1 SFPTDSKIFTSKFF
15 MTVYEA
21 VFLALRITVEDTCRE
36 SMTLLL
42 VTANNYFML
51 KEISVAVDEEE
62 AVKENRDLSNFAATS
77 YMGNADE
84 EEYTGLIFDDIN
96 LGEVFDW
103 EEEVE
108 SFIKKL
114 KNSVRYQPATK
125 KRLTSRSLIFNKF
138 QKVSASARISKE

>member
-1 SFPTDSKIFTSKFF
+1 
-15 MTVYEA
+15 MLHV
-21 VFLALRITVEDTCRE
+21 
-36 SMTLLL
+36 
-42 VTANNYFML
+42 ML
-51 KEISVAVDEEE
+51 KEVSVAVDGEE

-77 YMGNADE
+77 QNPWCLMYSSYMDNADDE
-84 EEYTGLIFDDIN
+84 EDAGSIFDDIN

-114 KNSVRYQPATK
+114 KNSGHYQPATK
-125 KRLTSRSLIFNKF
+125 KRLASRNLIFNKF